1 MENVRF
7 IVGKESRMSNGVSIF
22 LRRKLFFGNPKNKD
36 SMMITIE
43 ISKPHKKDFDVA
55 CKVYIKGYREKMH
68 EIFGIDDIDAIKNAC
83 LFDEKI
89 FEGNDDVYWP
99 DGSRYG

>member
-7 IVGKESRMSNGVSIF
+7 IVGKESRMSNSTSIF

-43 ISKPHKKDFDVA
+43 ISKPHKKDFDMA

-68 EIFGIDDIDAIKNAC
+68 EFFGIDDIDAIKKC
-83 LFDEKI
+83 MPFC
-89 FEGNDDVYWP
+89 
-99 DGSRYG
+99 

>member
-7 IVGKESRMSNGVSIF
+7 IVGKESRMSNGASIF

-55 CKVYIKGYREKMH
+55 CKVYIKGHREKMH

-83 LFDEKI
+83 LFVEKI